1 MQHPILILALALAV
15 LSSLLCLRQVQE
27 HWIGLLGQIELWL
40 GMAVLARLC
49 AQALVTHLAAGTASA
64 HWRVGIAR
72 TSVAAEAS
80 GPALLLLAAL
90 ALLEAGIVSRRTVYL
105 AGGATLGSGVFT
117 AWQAIAPLMPYYPQ
131 YPLSTHVDRIATASW
146 LARLRFFAT
155 TERLVQDTASC
166 SRDRVATK
174 PPV

>member
-49 AQALVTHLAAGTASA
+49 AHALVTHLAAGTASA
-64 HWRVGIAR
+64 HWRVVIAR
-72 TSVAAEAS
+72 TSVAAEAT

-117 AWQAIAPLMPYYPQ
+117 AWQAI
-131 YPLSTHVDRIATASW
+131 
-146 LARLRFFAT
+146 
-155 TERLVQDTASC
+155 
-166 SRDRVATK
+166 
-174 PPV
+174 